1 MPKGHLRL
9 RLEYWKRRLA
19 RRIPRA
25 PRTTA
30 AGRRRPLP
38 RVDTRPLLVF
48 GVILLIVLALSA
60 VLGALPILL
69 GAGGAAGW

>member
-1 MPKGHLRL
+1 MPKHHLRF
-9 RLEYWKRRLA
+9 RLLYWKRRIA

-25 PRTTA
+25 HRPTA
-30 AGRRRPLP
+30 GRRPLP
-38 RVDTRPLLVF
+38 RPDTRPLLVF

-69 GAGGAAGW
+69 SAGGTTGW